1 MPGVKGS
8 SFAGYAD
15 GTFDVTDS
23 FRVLGGRASN
33 SCQAD
38 ETLISAY
45 CTSSATEI
53 TSAPIIIP
61 PRSARCLGILNV
73 AVVITCAKL

>member
-1 MPGVKGS
+1 L
-8 SFAGYAD
+8 
-15 GTFDVTDS
+15 
-23 FRVLGGRASN
+23 RVLSGRPSN